1 MFGCIFENTLEN
13 TFSTSFSYS
22 PNFQTNII
30 IENSNINP
38 KKQERER
45 ERERE
50 REVHSR
56 SMIRFGGD
64 EDKLEAEMTRLV
76 VRSKGSNEI
85 SLGGWS

>member
-1 MFGCIFENTLEN
+1 MFGCIFENALEN

-50 REVHSR
+50 GFIVDRL
-56 SMIRFGGD
+56 FD
-64 EDKLEAEMTRLV
+64 LEAMKT
-76 VRSKGSNEI
+76 
-85 SLGGWS
+85 SLRQRWQD